1 MAFVP
6 PDFNRPADPSILPE
20 KKKTNNEYIVMKKRI
35 LIPVL
40 AIGMLL
46 TTAAF
51 KSDFFEIA
59 KQIEIFTTLFKELN
73 MNYVDE
79 NTPSDLMDKAI
90 KGMLDDLDPYTVYWN
105 EQQVQDARIRNSGT
119 YTGIGA
125 SVRTEK
131 DKIVIVEPFKDYP
144 ADKAGLKAGD
154 EIVKI
159 GTTELSSFDDD
170 AGELLKGVAGSEVEL
185 TYRRQG
191 KLGTTTLKRE
201 KVDVKAV
208 PYFSLIDDDIGY
220 IVLSR
225 FNRRTTIETRSALE
239 ELKLQG
245 AKKIILDLRGN
256 PGGLLNEAINVVNLF
271 VPKGEVITTTKS
283 VIEKYNKTYKTRQE
297 PVDTEIPLAVLING
311 RSASASE
318 IVSGGLQDLDRAV
331 VIGARSF
338 GKGLVQRP
346 KKLTYGT
353 QLKVT
358 ISRYYTPSGRC
369 IQALDYWNRD
379 ENGDPVRLDPKEY
392 NAFKTKGGRTVY
404 DGGGILPDI
413 ELETAKF
420 SPITT
425 ALLKD
430 RAIFDYATDYYY
442 NHELSDSDNF
452 EFTDNDFK
460 AFMAFLEKNGF
471 DYQTETEKKLSEA
484 MKRAEDDQLQEDI
497 RGAYNDLLEAVNE
510 AKQKDLVDKKAE
522 IRSLLSDEIL
532 KRYFYREGLYDY
544 QVKHNPE
551 ILEAIEVLNDVRR
564 YQKILQ

>member
-1 MAFVP
+1 M
-6 PDFNRPADPSILPE
+6 
-20 KKKTNNEYIVMKKRI
+20 KKKIAIPI
-35 LIPVL
+35 LALVL
-40 AIGMLL
+40 LF
-46 TTAAF
+46 TTMSF
-51 KSDFFEIA
+51 KNDFFEIA

-79 NTPSDLMDKAI
+79 TTPSVLMDKAI
-90 KGMLDDLDPYTVYWN
+90 KGMLKDLDPYTVFWN
-105 EQQVQDARIRNSGT
+105 EQEVEDARINNSGM

-125 SVRTEK
+125 IVNSKNNKV
-131 DKIVIVEPFKDYP
+131 VIVEPFKGFP

-159 GTTELSSFDDD
+159 GNITLSEFEGDKT
-170 AGELLKGVAGSEVEL
+170 ELLKGAAASVVEL
-185 TYRRQG
+185 SYLRQG
-191 KLGTTTLKRE
+191 KVNTTTLTRGAI
-201 KVDVKAV
+201 DVHAV
-208 PYFSLIDDDIGY
+208 PFYKLINNDIGY
-220 IVLSR
+220 IVLSK
-225 FNRRTTIETRSALE
+225 FNQKTTKETKKALE
-239 ELKLQG
+239 ELKSQG
-245 AKKIILDLRGN
+245 ATKIILDLRGN

-283 VIEKYNKTYKTRQE
+283 VIKKYNKTYKTKFT
-297 PVDTEIPLAVLING
+297 PVDTEIPLVVLVNG

-331 VIGARSF
+331 IIGARSF

-413 ELETAKF
+413 EIESAKF

-430 RAIFDYATDYYY
+430 RGIFDYATSYYY
-442 NHELSDSDNF
+442 SHTLNSWD
-452 EFTDNDFK
+452 EFVFSEDDFQDFLIFLKSNDF
-460 AFMAFLEKNGF
+460 E
-471 DYQTETEKKLSEA
+471 YETETEKQFSEA
-484 MKRAEDDQLQEDI
+484 LRKAEADHLD
-497 RGAYNDLLEAVNE
+497 
-510 AKQKDLVDKKAE
+510 KDLKESYGLLMEAIDKAKEKALIEKKDE
-522 IRSLLSDEIL
+522 ITSLISDEIL
-532 KRYFYREGLYDY
+532 KRYFYREGMYNY
-544 QVKHNPE
+544 HIKYSPE
-551 ILEAIEVLNDVRR
+551 IMEAVTVLNDNKR
-564 YQKILQ
+564 YRKILN

>member
-1 MAFVP
+1 M
-6 PDFNRPADPSILPE
+6 RKKLILPLLAA
-20 KKKTNNEYIVMKKRI
+20 VVI
-35 LIPVL
+35 LTSAGV
-40 AIGMLL
+40 
-46 TTAAF
+46 

-79 NTPSDLMDKAI
+79 NTPATLMDKAI
-90 KGMLDDLDPYTVYWN
+90 KGMLEDLDPYTVYWN
-105 EQQVQDARIRNSGT
+105 EQAVEDARIKNSGT

-125 SVRTEK
+125 NVKTLD
-131 DKIVIVEPFKDYP
+131 DKIIIAEPFQGYP

-154 EIVKI
+154 EIVKV
-159 GTTELSSFDDD
+159 GDVDLADFDDD
-170 AGELLKGVAGSEVEL
+170 AGELLKGAAGSKVTL

-191 KLGTTTLKRE
+191 KIESTTLTRE
-201 KVDVKAV
+201 KVAVKAV
-208 PYFSLIDDDIGY
+208 PYQTMIDGNIGY
-220 IVLSR
+220 IVLAK
-225 FNRRTTIETRSALE
+225 FNRRTTIETREALLD
-239 ELKLQG
+239 LKSKG
-245 AKKIILDLRGN
+245 ATKIILDLRGN

-283 VIEKYNKTYKTRQE
+283 VIEKYNKTYKTRAE
-297 PVDTEIPLAVLING
+297 PIDTEIPLVVLVNG

-318 IVSGGLQDLDRAV
+318 IVSGSLQDLDRAV
-331 VIGARSF
+331 IVGARSF

-346 KKLTYGT
+346 KELTYGT

-392 NAFKTKGGRTVY
+392 NKFTTKGGRTVY

-413 ELETAKF
+413 EVETAKF

-430 RAIFDYATDYYY
+430 NAIFNYATEYYY
-442 NHELSDSDNF
+442 NNEMANWSGFEFSDANFQEFMAYLKRNNF
-452 EFTDNDFK
+452 EYKTK
-460 AFMAFLEKNGF
+460 
-471 DYQTETEKKLSEA
+471 TEEEFEEA
-484 MKRAEDDQLQEDI
+484 MRRAEDDELEDAI
-497 RGAYNDLLEAVNE
+497 KGSYKALLESIE
-510 AKQKDLVDKKAE
+510 RAKEKDLVAKKAE
-522 IRSLLSDEIL
+522 IKSLISDEIL

-551 ILEAIEVLNDVRR
+551 ILEAISVLNDMKKYER
-564 YQKILQ
+564 ILK

>member
-1 MAFVP
+1 M
-6 PDFNRPADPSILPE
+6 
-20 KKKTNNEYIVMKKRI
+20 KKKI

-40 AIGMLL
+40 AIGILI
-46 TTAAF
+46 TTASF
-51 KSDFFEIA
+51 KNDFFEIA

-79 NTPSDLMDKAI
+79 NTPATLMDKAI
-90 KGMLDDLDPYTVYWN
+90 KGMLADLDPYTVYWN
-105 EQQVQDARIRNSGT
+105 EQEVEDARIKNSGT

-131 DKIVIVEPFKDYP
+131 ERIIVVEPFEGYP

-154 EIVKI
+154 EIIKI
-159 GTTELSSFDDD
+159 GNTTLADFDDD
-170 AGELLKGVAGSEVEL
+170 AGELLKGAAGTSVEL

-191 KLGTTTLKRE
+191 KIEKTMLTRE
-201 KVDVKAV
+201 KVDINAV
-208 PYFSLIDDDIGY
+208 PYYKLIDGDIGY
-220 IVLSR
+220 IVLTK
-225 FNRRTTIETRSALE
+225 FNRKTTIETKSALE
-239 ELKLQG
+239 DLKLQG
-245 AKKIILDLRGN
+245 ADKIILDLRGN
-256 PGGLLNEAINVVNLF
+256 PGGLLNEAINIVNLF
-271 VPKGEVITTTKS
+271 VPQGEVITTTKS
-283 VIEKYNKTYKTRQE
+283 VIKKYNKTYKTNNE
-297 PVDTEIPLAVLING
+297 PVDTEIPLVVLVNG

-331 VIGARSF
+331 VVGARSF

-379 ENGDPVRLDPKEY
+379 ENGDPVRLEPKEY

-413 ELETAKF
+413 EVETAKF

-425 ALLKD
+425 ALLRD
-430 RAIFDYATDYYY
+430 HAIFDYATEYHYS
-442 NHELSDSDNF
+442 HQMATSDNF
-452 EFTDNDFK
+452 KFTDSDFQDFVSFLKKNDF
-460 AFMAFLEKNGF
+460 
-471 DYQTETEKKLSEA
+471 DYETQTEKEFAEA
-484 MKRAEDDQLQEDI
+484 MRRAEDDE
-497 RGAYNDLLEAVNE
+497 LLEEIE
-510 AKQKDLVDKKAE
+510 ASYRQLLSDLDKAKEKDLNEKKAE
-522 IRSLLSDEIL
+522 IKSLLTDEIL

-544 QVKHNPE
+544 QVKNNPE
-551 ILEAIEVLNDVRR
+551 ILEAISVLNDANKYSR
-564 YQKILQ
+564 ILK